1 MQGRTERPLR
11 AVLISDSPPQ
21 RHRLQNLL
29 EQDGIE
35 VVLSQPPE
43 VQVLGLLEQGDI
55 ADLLLLD
62 LDEHA
67 LDDEFLAELFERS
80 PLPILVNDRA
90 TQGDGDTLSRWSEKL
105 LAKIHGMA
113 APSAE
118 GEPRAGAK
126 PSAEAERPVPEPGEL
141 EGGAPVEPIGVLAL
155 DLDLDEEIAA
165 GLALEQGAASRVW
178 VLGASLGG
186 PQAVKR
192 FLAALPPDLPIGFM
206 LAQHIGAAFL
216 PVLAQIL
223 SKEAHYRV
231 LPPEVDRLLK
241 HGEVVLAPVE
251 HSLRLLPSGRIDF
264 GPAPTEGFYR
274 PSVDEV
280 MIEVARCYGE
290 HCGAIVFSGLG
301 NDGAKGCRVI
311 AAAGGVVWAQVATS
325 CVNSSMPDAARG
337 TGVVRFSADPEG
349 LAANLVAYLEVRS

>member
-1 MQGRTERPLR
+1 MSGRTERPLR
-11 AVLISDSPPQ
+11 VVLISDSPPQ
-21 RHRLQNLL
+21 RHGLQNLL

-43 VQVLGLLEQGDI
+43 VQVLGLLEHGDI

-67 LDDEFLAELFERS
+67 LDDDFLTELFERS

-90 TQGDGDTLSRWSEKL
+90 TQGDGDTLSHWSEKL

-118 GEPRAGAK
+118 GEPR
-126 PSAEAERPVPEPGEL
+126 VPEPGEV
-141 EGGAPVEPIGVLAL
+141 EVDEPAEPIGVLAL
-155 DLDLDEEIAA
+155 DLDLDEEVAA

-192 FLAALPPDLPIGFM
+192 FLAALPPDLPIGFV